1 MAMDLRRFR
10 GYLLPSADGEDGR
23 FHEEMRRLYHLGLR
37 AIGGTEI
44 AVAVFVF
51 VAQRIT
57 DVALAGQSGATRVL
71 TAGRAWQSAL
81 VILVGLATLAVART
95 RWSQR
100 HAAGL
105 LCFSAWLSSAVL
117 IGASLVFTP
126 HASDEY
132 ISVHITTVMLAAIT
146 VAPLRPLETFLL
158 GLSIWVSYLAAF
170 LAGAPWN
177 LLDWNAW
184 DPSHLAFL
192 LMLTLLSTGLAAAL
206 YAQRTAND
214 RAHQDSL
221 RLAQHLSTAPLRV
234 LLSENAIS

>member
-1 MAMDLRRFR
+1 MAMHLHRIR
-10 GYLLPSADGEDGR
+10 GLLLPSADGDNGR
-23 FHEEMRRLYHLGLR
+23 FREEMRRLHHLGLR

-51 VAQRIT
+51 IAQRIT
-57 DVALAGQSGATRVL
+57 DVALAGPSGAARVL
-71 TAGRAWQSAL
+71 TAGRGWQAAL

-95 RWSQR
+95 RPGR
-100 HAAGL
+100 KHAAGL

-170 LAGAPWN
+170 MAGALWEM
-177 LLDWNAW
+177 LDWNARDTW
-184 DPSHLAFL
+184 HIAIMV
-192 LMLTLLSTGLAAAL
+192 MLKL
-206 YAQRTAND
+206 
-214 RAHQDSL
+214 
-221 RLAQHLSTAPLRV
+221 
-234 LLSENAIS
+234 